1 MGKLKEQLQKKF
13 DSITYQIATIIIL
26 LIMPLNIVVILST
39 TNSINVI
46 QEQAKISLE
55 SVLNLYVQEL
65 ENRISTGNYFLYNM
79 AANDAD
85 FIRLMK
91 QEGGNEYM
99 LSKTRAANE
108 MNSQLSSTGTANGY
122 FYYATELDDAAVLL
136 SKTPEGFSGMDLLN
150 ARKNLTNWVK
160 TEQLD
165 AYRHWTIVTVGEH
178 QWLVRVQSSGSF
190 YYGMFIS
197 LDEMTAIF
205 KKDIEFQS
213 LSVRYND
220 TDVDKNCISAAGE
233 VENGDM
239 TITLAVDKREI
250 IHGLPK
256 LQFVAILVACLY
268 VLLIP
273 ALILILNHMILRP
286 LNRIRTALIN
296 LKQGQREYRIHK
308 HKYAEEFRSI
318 NQSFNEMADNI
329 EALKIENYE
338 KELQRQKME
347 LRNLQLQ
354 IHPHFLLNMFN
365 LVHSLAQIADYQ
377 NIQKLALYLSN
388 YFRYIFRSG
397 QDTEPFEQ
405 ELALIREY
413 LDISEIRY
421 PSGYEVDYDIEAETL
436 GIQIPPLLIHNFV
449 ENILKHALVP
459 DRIVHILIVAHYAD
473 GWAEFMIVDDG
484 AGMPEEMV
492 DAINKEQ
499 YKYPMDKQ
507 VHVGIANSSA
517 RIKSFYGKESTVSV
531 ESMKDQG
538 TCFTIRFPYTL
549 EETV

>member
-1 MGKLKEQLQKKF
+1 MKKLKEQLQKKF
-13 DSITYQIATIIIL
+13 DSITYQIVTIIIL

-46 QEQAKISLE
+46 QEQARISLE

-79 AANDAD
+79 SANDAD

-122 FYYATELDDAAVLL
+122 FYYATELDDATVLI

-150 ARKNLTNWVK
+150 ARKDFTNWVR
-160 TEQLD
+160 TEPLD

-178 QWLVRVQSSGSF
+178 QWLVRVQNKGSF

-197 LDEMTAIF
+197 LDEMAAIF

-213 LSVRYND
+213 LKVQYND
-220 TDVDKNCISAAGE
+220 TDVDKTYISAAGE
-233 VENGDM
+233 VENGDLM
-239 TITLAVDKREI
+239 VTLAVEKKEI
-250 IHGLPK
+250 IHGLPR

-273 ALILILNHMILRP
+273 ALILVLNHMILRP

-405 ELALIREY
+405 ELALIKEY

-421 PSGYEVDYDIEAETL
+421 PSGYEADYDIEAETL

-484 AGMPEEMV
+484 AGMPQEMV

-507 VHVGIANSSA
+507 VHVGLANSSA

-531 ESMKDQG
+531 ESMKNQG
-538 TCFTIRFPYTL
+538 TCFTIRFPYAL
-549 EETV
+549 EKTV